1 MERRKVAEA
10 ATTTATTMTPFSH
23 FLIITSSTDHLS
35 NIIFIML
42 SKLPLFRS
50 FFQPFSTKKIEIF
63 INNKPYQVDNN
74 LSIFQA
80 AKENGIEIP
89 RFCYH

>member
-1 MERRKVAEA
+1 
-10 ATTTATTMTPFSH
+10 
-23 FLIITSSTDHLS
+23 
-35 NIIFIML
+35 ML
-42 SKLPLFRS
+42 LRLGSIQGLFRP
-50 FFQPFSTKKIEIF
+50 FAPFSTKKIEVF

-89 RFCYH
+89 RFCYHERLKVAGNCRMCLVEV

>member
-1 MERRKVAEA
+1 MLLR
-10 ATTTATTMTPFSH
+10 
-23 FLIITSSTDHLS
+23 SSLLRGY
-35 NIIFIML
+35 F
-42 SKLPLFRS
+42 KPYA
-50 FFQPFSTKKIEIF
+50 PFSTKKIEIF

-80 AKENGIEIP
+80 AKENNIEIP